1 MKKSMCILMSVIL
14 IGMTGCGQPTED
26 ALEASNTQELA
37 VIESSAPTTET
48 SQIVETENPTTSTTA
63 SLPDVYTTGMLSIEE
78 KEALLS
84 NGSDAY
90 FGNNILPEEY
100 DSFGATVD
108 ANDAEGFNKF
118 DNFDDTMNQDFIG
131 TWYDPELGEA
141 IRLTDEWA
149 YVYIPYLD
157 EYGDT
162 PYEWELIDRSDR
174 NLCPQLSI
182 YFLGRDSGPL
192 AYYVAG
198 FRGDYFW
205 CNSQMQIFYRQ

>member
-1 MKKSMCILMSVIL
+1 MKKLLCILMSVTL
-14 IGMTGCGQPTED
+14 VGMTGCGQQMEDVFETTNAQEPT
-26 ALEASNTQELA
+26 L
-37 VIESSAPTTET
+37 IESSATTPET
-48 SQIVETENPTTSTTA
+48 KQIAEAENPTPSTA
-63 SLPDVYTTGMLSIEE
+63 AHLPDVYTTGMLSIEE

-84 NGSDAY
+84 NSSESSYEDT
-90 FGNNILPEEY
+90 ISPEEY
-100 DSFGATVD
+100 ASFSATSD
-108 ANDAEGFNKF
+108 AIDAKDF
-118 DNFDDTMNQDFIG
+118 DTFDDFADTMKQNFIG

-141 IRLTDEWA
+141 IRLTEEGA

-162 PYEWELIDRSDR
+162 LYEWELIDRSDR

-182 YFLGRDSGPL
+182 YILGRDAGPL

-198 FRGDYFW
+198 FRDDYFW

>member
-1 MKKSMCILMSVIL
+1 MCILMSITL
-14 IGMTGCGQPTED
+14 LGMTGCGQQMED
-26 ALEASNTQELA
+26 ASEASNTQAPE
-37 VIESSAPTTET
+37 VIESSVPTTET
-48 SQIVETENPTTSTTA
+48 AQIEETENLTTNTST
-63 SLPDVYTTGMLSIEE
+63 SLPDVYTTGNLSIEE

-84 NGSDAY
+84 NGFDAY
-90 FGNNILPEEY
+90 FEDNILPEEY

-108 ANDAEGFNKF
+108 AKDAEGYNTF
-118 DNFDDTMNQDFIG
+118 DDFDDTMNQNFIG

-141 IRLTDEWA
+141 IRLTEEWA

-182 YFLGRDSGPL
+182 YILGRDAGPL

-198 FRGDYFW
+198 FRDDYFW